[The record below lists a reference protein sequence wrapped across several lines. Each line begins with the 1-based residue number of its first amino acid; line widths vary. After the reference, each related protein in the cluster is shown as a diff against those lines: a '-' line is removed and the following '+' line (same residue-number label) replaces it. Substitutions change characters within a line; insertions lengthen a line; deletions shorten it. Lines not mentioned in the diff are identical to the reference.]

1 MRNWLLLILCLSL
14 MVTAQTLWKIG
25 LARVGTIDVSQGWL
39 PQIAKLVK
47 SWRILVGLG
56 IFGLTTLMWFDLLS
70 RMELS
75 LLYPMMSLVYVIA
88 FFVGWW
94 FLGESPNWMRFAGIV
109 VIGVGIFIVAKT
121 APS

>member
-1 MRNWLLLILCLSL
+1 MRNWLLLVLCLSL

-25 LARVGTIDVSQGWL
+25 LAKVGTIDVSQGWL
-39 PQIAKLVK
+39 PQIGRLIR

-56 IFGLTTLMWFDLLS
+56 IFAFTTLLWFDLLS

-94 FLGESPNWMRFAGIV
+94 FLGEEPSWTRFAGIL
-109 VIGVGIFIVAKT
+109 VIGLGIIIVART
-121 APS
+121 AP